1 MEPVDDEGRIFEI
14 RKDGGDDY
22 LPLRSESR
30 DMATFAI
37 SCLVL
42 VMPYQLEVPEV
53 EAQESK
59 GAASVNQ

>member
-1 MEPVDDEGRIFEI
+1 M
-14 RKDGGDDY
+14 KDGS
-22 LPLRSESR
+22 LRLGRMEATIISRCESESR